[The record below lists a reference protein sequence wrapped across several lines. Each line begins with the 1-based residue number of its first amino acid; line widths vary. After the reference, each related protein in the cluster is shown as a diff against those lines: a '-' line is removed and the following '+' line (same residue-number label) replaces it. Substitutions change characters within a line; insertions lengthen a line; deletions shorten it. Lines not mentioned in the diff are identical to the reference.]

1 MAIFKHERASSTSA
15 TTPLKEAKGAVG
27 NPHLLAHQERGLH
40 RIVPRRIVLKL
51 PDNHLAYH
59 VPNSFV

>member
-1 MAIFKHERASSTSA
+1 MAIFKHERASINLRDHTV
-15 TTPLKEAKGAVG
+15 EGGEGAVG
-27 NPHLLAHQERGLH
+27 IPHLLAHLERGLH